1 MGAKLKYTEGEI
13 MYEIDGDFLD
23 TLDDLHPLVAVEISN
38 QIDWNAMTLPETKFW
53 STTYAGVV
61 KNIKTPVYFLVKYQK
76 EEDSI
81 TYFLDLEI
89 VDSDTYLDYY
99 LLNKILL

>member
-1 MGAKLKYTEGEI
+1 
-13 MYEIDGDFLD
+13 
-23 TLDDLHPLVAVEISN
+23 
-38 QIDWNAMTLPETKFW
+38 MTLPETKFW

>member
-1 MGAKLKYTEGEI
+1 
-13 MYEIDGDFLD
+13 MYEVDVDFLD
-23 TLDDLHPLVAVEISN
+23 RLDDLHPLVAVEISK
-38 QIDWNAMTLPETKFW
+38 QIDGNSMTLPETKFW
-53 STTYAGVV
+53 STTYAGVI
-61 KNIKTPVYFLVKYQK
+61 KNIKTPVYFLIKYQK
-76 EEDSI
+76 EKDSI

>member
-23 TLDDLHPLVAVEISN
+23 ILNDLHPLIAVEISN
-38 QIDWNAMTLPETKFW
+38 QIDWNAMTLPETKLW
-53 STTYAGVV
+53 STIYAGVV
-61 KNIKTPVYFLVKYQK
+61 KNVKNPVYFLVKYQK